1 MNENIDDDW
10 MTTDEYDDSI
20 LDEMPIE
27 EKTEI
32 VKGDK
37 LPELLEGWVK
47 EATNVSHYNDIPAA
61 MTGLVIIG
69 QTVKQFVKIP
79 IKASLVDSRIHFVWI
94 QTSGTGKS

>member
-1 MNENIDDDW
+1 MNEDDW
-10 MTTDEYDDSI
+10 ETPADYDDYTL
-20 LDEMPIE
+20 LDMPVE

-61 MTGLVIIG
+61 MTGLVLIG
-69 QTVKQFVKIP
+69 QMVKQFVKIP
-79 IKASLVDSRIHFVWI
+79 IKAFFSR
-94 QTSGTGKS
+94 